1 MPNATLR
8 LLAALAAA
16 AAGSVAT
23 ACPQGQDAAPIE
35 VRVGVFLNAV
45 PEVNLQANNFTF
57 DSYVWFVWNPD
68 TWPPASV
75 RGTADAEKSPAE
87 TFEIVQSS
95 GLESTVVFESDGY
108 ICLQLKGERLNFWDV
123 RDYPFD
129 RQHLEIV
136 IEDSSFDS
144 AEVRYVADISNSGVM
159 PGLQVAGA
167 LTRPPELLV
176 SDYAYPTNFG
186 DPNASPGATTYY
198 SRLTFTLPIER
209 DGMGVFFKLF
219 TALFVSTLMAL
230 LALFINPT
238 QLDPRFGLCVG
249 GLFGT
254 VASSYAVS
262 SVLPDAS
269 GLCYA
274 DKLHVAALL
283 CIFLTVAESAFSLS
297 LHLKHGARGAA
308 IAKRLDRAT
317 FLVIT
322 GSYLSVVTVLT
333 MQLRA

>member
-1 MPNATLR
+1 MK
-8 LLAALAAA
+8 AA
-16 AAGSVAT
+16 
-23 ACPQGQDAAPIE
+23 PAPIE
-35 VRVGVFLNAV
+35 VRVGIFLNAV
-45 PEVNLQANNFTF
+45 PEVDLQANNFTF
-57 DSYVWFVWNPD
+57 DAYVWFVWNPE
-68 TWPPASV
+68 TWPPPSV
-75 RGTADAEKSPAE
+75 GGTDEARKSPAE

-95 GLESTVVFESDGY
+95 GLESNVVFARDGY
-108 ICLQLKGERLNFWDV
+108 ICMQLKGKRLSFWDV

-129 RQHLEIV
+129 RQYLEIV

-144 AEVRYVADISNSGVM
+144 TEVRYVPDIANSGVM
-159 PGLQVAGA
+159 PGLRVAGA
-167 LTRPPELLV
+167 LTSAPQIV
-176 SDYAYPTNFG
+176 VADYAYPTNFG
-186 DPNASPGATTYY
+186 DPEVKSGAATNY
-198 SRLTFTLPIER
+198 SRLTFTLPIVR

-283 CIFLTVAESAFSLS
+283 CIFLTVAESAYSLS
-297 LHLKHGARGAA
+297 LHLKHGAGGAA
-308 IAKRLDRAT
+308 LAKRLDRIT

-322 GSYLSVVTVLT
+322 GGYLVTVTVLT